1 MEFDRGYCVWK
12 LKKAETELWKEPADL
27 ILESISKVV
36 SKNRPEWCGTA
47 TELMQILLPMD
58 MQPNVLTR
66 KLNIGAEKLYIDY
79 GVRYESFREHS
90 GRKIK
95 LRLQMNE

>member
-1 MEFDRGYCVWK
+1 MEI
-12 LKKAETELWKEPADL
+12 KKAETELWKEPADL
-27 ILESISKVV
+27 VLETISKVV
-36 SKNRPEWCGTA
+36 SKDMPEWCGTA
-47 TELMQILLPMD
+47 TELMQILPKMD
-58 MQPNVLTR
+58 MQPNMLTR

-95 LRLQMNE
+95 LRLQTND